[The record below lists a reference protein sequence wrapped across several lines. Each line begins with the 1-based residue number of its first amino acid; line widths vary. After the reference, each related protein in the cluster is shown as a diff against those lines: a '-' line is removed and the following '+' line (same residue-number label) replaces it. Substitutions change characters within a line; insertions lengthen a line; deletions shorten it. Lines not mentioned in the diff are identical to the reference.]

1 MLPGMSEAPGRLP
14 TFLIIGTQKSATRWL
29 RYNLGRHP
37 EVFTPKVSEVS
48 FFDVNYDKGLDWYRS
63 HFVDAADATAVGE
76 STPGYTMWTRRP
88 ERCAKRIA
96 ADLPDARLL
105 AILRNPID
113 RCYSAFIHHQRMGRI
128 PPEADLLEHVRTVDP
143 ETDGF
148 GLVSGGWYAR
158 SLAPYVERFAAD
170 QLLVVLNDDV
180 KNDEQATFAAAAKHI
195 GVDPGFTPPKL
206 DAVRFSNA
214 PAPGSRYAK
223 PDAPDERR
231 ALTPHERQE
240 LLAVFEPEIADLEQ
254 LLGRDLT
261 FWRG

>member
-1 MLPGMSEAPGRLP
+1 MAQADGRLP

-37 EVFTPKVSEVS
+37 DVFTPKVSEVS
-48 FFDVNYDKGLDWYRS
+48 FFDVNYDKGLDWYRG
-63 HFVDAADATAVGE
+63 HFADAGDATAVGE
-76 STPGYTMWTRRP
+76 STPGYTMWRRRP

-113 RCYSAFIHHQRMGRI
+113 RCYSAFIHHQTMGRI
-128 PPEADLLEHVRTVDP
+128 PPEADLLDHVRTTDP

-158 SLAPYVERFAAD
+158 SLAPYYEQFDAD

-180 KNDEQATFAAAAKHI
+180 KSDERATFAAAATHI
-195 GVDPGFTPPKL
+195 GVDPDFVPPKL
-206 DAVRFSNA
+206 DEVRFSNA
-214 PAPGSRYAK
+214 PPAGSLYAR
-223 PDAPDERR
+223 PDAPQLRR
-231 ALTPHERQE
+231 ELTPQERAV

-261 FWRG
+261 MWRG